1 MLFGTNVGTFTIANR
16 STIIIAVAF
25 ILTLEQNLDSQTLK
39 RSGSCK
45 KKKHSFLRGGP
56 ATPWRPWA
64 GVGLFWTSSN
74 VFQA

>member
-16 STIIIAVAF
+16 STIIIAVAC

-45 KKKHSFLRGGP
+45 KKPLVPEGGP
-56 ATPWRPWA
+56 GDSASPLGRC
-64 GVGLFWTSSN
+64 GVVLY
-74 VFQA
+74 V